1 MTSPLCKAY
10 QRINFYICPSHDY
23 DEYTINVLANLWV
36 QSSESDKE
44 TVNSDAEI
52 VDSTC
57 KTNQKKTSSTVSTAN
72 NLLNS
77 LTVSNPVNTTLDVT
91 TEQGRTSSNI
101 GATVSNPVNTTL
113 DVTTEQGRTSS
124 NIGATPDNLSASL
137 NASTDSVNATLDA
150 ATISHQGSTLATVS
164 NTVDKN
170 IDSLYESITEMF
182 PQCSPSCARN
192 ALLVT
197 DNNLEAAIN
206 LIISNQAQ
214 SITTTQEIYA
224 SFEFCNDIENDP
236 EFTED
241 NNPREDE
248 TNMETEISSTSDN
261 LQLRDLLTQ
270 QRNQKL
276 RTDSSLRIKV
286 RRSHVWE
293 DTKVKLNR
301 CSEED
306 LEQVIRV
313 QYVGEPAV
321 DTGGP

>member
-1 MTSPLCKAY
+1 MAKHKAHSKNLIKDNIKYVLLYPDGALVDKLRESDESFVLYKYKSEYGKAY

-101 GATVSNPVNTTL
+101 GAT
-113 DVTTEQGRTSS
+113 
-124 NIGATPDNLSASL
+124 PDNLSASL

-170 IDSLYESITEMF
+170 
-182 PQCSPSCARN
+182 
-192 ALLVT
+192 
-197 DNNLEAAIN
+197 
-206 LIISNQAQ
+206 
-214 SITTTQEIYA
+214 
-224 SFEFCNDIENDP
+224 
-236 EFTED
+236 
-241 NNPREDE
+241 
-248 TNMETEISSTSDN
+248 
-261 LQLRDLLTQ
+261 
-270 QRNQKL
+270 
-276 RTDSSLRIKV
+276 
-286 RRSHVWE
+286 
-293 DTKVKLNR
+293 
-301 CSEED
+301 
-306 LEQVIRV
+306 
-313 QYVGEPAV
+313 
-321 DTGGP
+321 